1 MSKDSLKTSYP
12 SLREHFRPLQI
23 FRSIFANIYHTIIC
37 FSRTLRKERLD
48 FANKVDFR
56 AVSAGTSKYFCAVFA
71 NIYHRKV
78 KFSQTLGSKKT
89 RFFQT
94 FEFKNL

>member
-1 MSKDSLKTSYP
+1 MDLKSKKKKKFAK
-12 SLREHFRPLQI
+12 HFRPLQI
-23 FRSIFANIYHTIIC
+23 FRSIFANIYHRIIC

-56 AVSAGTSKYFCAVFA
+56 AVSAGTSKYFRAVFA